1 MSAGLLGS
9 FWRARARWVPLLP
22 AAVALVTALVLVG
35 DACWYFIKPG
45 AAVLNDM
52 DEGYA
57 TAFAR
62 RMIEGRWL
70 PYVDGVSHRGPVF
83 YWVVAL
89 AVRVFGAES
98 WLAMRLL
105 AWGLLVATIVLGVLS
120 AALLRRWLM
129 GAIMA
134 LTYVAVCLGS
144 LSLHDGLA
152 TNAEHVLNV
161 FVLAALPCLIIGLA
175 RAERRAAFGWL
186 AAAGAL
192 TMLGGLSKQVGLAA
206 FGPYGL
212 WVLCAAIARGEV
224 PRPQRLGL
232 LLAFGLGAV
241 LPLAVVLARYA
252 AAGELSTFWYFFVTY
267 NTKVYVGGIGTHAP
281 SLFELFWT
289 RKFDLL
295 VIAAPLIGVA
305 LFHAL
310 ARARSVRD
318 VPRAFDARGA
328 EVTILLQAVVA
339 LAASNGGRRDF
350 GHYYLQ
356 VLPWAGLFGGWVIER
371 LLDQGGFVS
380 RKRWLRTTVGRL
392 LVVAPAIAIAVA
404 GWTVRV
410 RQYQQKGHGGFKT
423 HDWPICKF
431 VRANSQPGDSIF
443 VWGFDPAPYTAC
455 QRRPASRYLYTTF
468 PSGFI
473 PFLNRPPEVEAAQV
487 APGSQEILLR
497 ELTESKPAIIFDSAM
512 SMNSRSMLQYE
523 PFARFVRAG
532 YCRSNANVGGSTPW
546 VRKTGAGCSAP

>member
-9 FWRARARWVPLLP
+9 FWRARARWVPHLP
-22 AAVALVTALVLVG
+22 AALALVCALALVG

-83 YWVVAL
+83 YWVAAL
-89 AVRVFGAES
+89 AVRAFGAES

-105 AWGLLVATIVLGVLS
+105 AWALLVSTVVLGVLS
-120 AALLRRWLM
+120 AALLRRGLM

-134 LTYVAVCLGS
+134 LSYVAVCLGS

-161 FVLAALPCLIIGLA
+161 FVLAALPCLILGLA
-175 RAERRAAFGWL
+175 RAERRAAIGWL
-186 AAAGAL
+186 AAAGVL
-192 TMLGGLSKQVGLAA
+192 TALGGLSKQVGLVA

-212 WVLCAAIARGEV
+212 WLVCAAVARREV
-224 PRPQRLGL
+224 PGRQRLYW
-232 LLAFGLGAV
+232 LLAFGLGAAVPLV
-241 LPLAVVLARYA
+241 LVVARYA
-252 AAGELSTFWYFFVTY
+252 LAGELSTFWYFFFTY
-267 NTKVYVGGIGTHAP
+267 NTQVYVGGIGPHAQ

-310 ARARSVRD
+310 SRARGLRD
-318 VPRAFDARGA
+318 LPRALDARGA
-328 EVTILLQAVVA
+328 EVTIMLQAVVA

-371 LLDQGGFVS
+371 VLEQSAFVT
-380 RKRWLRTTVGRL
+380 RKRWLRTTAGRL
-392 LVVAPAIAIAVA
+392 LVVVPVAAIAIA

-410 RQYQQKGHGGFKT
+410 RQYQQKGHGGFRT

-431 VRANSQPGDSIF
+431 VRANSQRGDSIF
-443 VWGFDPAPYTAC
+443 LWGFDPAPYTAC

-473 PFLNRPPEVEAAQV
+473 PFLSRAPDVEAAQV

-497 ELTESKPAIIFDSAM
+497 ELGESKPAIIFDSAM
-512 SMNSRSMLQYE
+512 TMGNRSIMQYE
-523 PFARFVRAG
+523 PLARFVKAG

-546 VRKTGAGCSAP
+546 VRRVGETCP